1 MEKFMAVYPSTIDL
15 GRIEEF
21 RARPEDFQLVERIPI
36 TREGAEFPY
45 NLSAQV
51 GDERT
56 ILVIDVESTGL
67 DRHHDKIIE
76 LGMAKIHYSFGES
89 RITSVEACYSEFE
102 DPEKALKP
110 EIIEI
115 TGITDDMLTGKRF
128 NDEEV
133 EKWINDADLI
143 CAHGAGFDRPLV
155 ERRFP
160 AAKDKP
166 WCCSLREIDWNGMG
180 LNSHKLDYL
189 VYRTGYFYN
198 AHRALI
204 DCLAVAWLL
213 HVLPEAFESLLD
225 NARKRT
231 AVVHAFGAPF
241 EIKDTLKE
249 SGYRWDNGDGGNSK
263 HWWKEVG
270 EECIAEEM
278 ALLREY
284 YRADEMCSI
293 QYKTAFERYKL

>member
-1 MEKFMAVYPSTIDL
+1 M
-15 GRIEEF
+15 
-21 RARPEDFQLVERIPI
+21 
-36 TREGAEFPY
+36 
-45 NLSAQV
+45 SAPV

-67 DRHHDKIIE
+67 DRQHDKIIE
-76 LGMAKIHYSFGES
+76 LGMAKIRYSFGET

-102 DPEKALKP
+102 DPKEPLKP

-115 TGITDDMLTGKRF
+115 TGITDDMLTGKQF
-128 NDEEV
+128 NDDEV
-133 EKWINDADLI
+133 EKWLHDADLI

-166 WCCSLREIDWNGMG
+166 WCCSLREIDWNAMG

-204 DCLAVAWLL
+204 DCLAITWLL
-213 HVLPEAFESLLD
+213 HVLPEAFVSLLD
-225 NARKRT
+225 TARKRT

-249 SGYRWDNGDGGNSK
+249 NGYRWDNGDNGHSK
-263 HWWKEVG
+263 HWWKEIS
-270 EECIAEEM
+270 EERVDEEM
-278 ALLREY
+278 ALLKEY

-293 QYKTAFERYKL
+293 EYRTAFERYKL